1 MGHGCAEAAMMT
13 EDPCEG
19 DRNEVAAPSRPDHA
33 PMSAGALKAVL
44 DRHHIWVETS
54 RAHGARAMLAGACLQ
69 GLSLW
74 RAELSDANLEGADLR
89 GANLDHAVL
98 RGALLRGACLA
109 QASLWRADLSAADL
123 ASADLRDAK
132 LDHAVLRAAILRQ
145 AKVDRASFW
154 EARLEGADLRD
165 AAGLVPAQLQPAFR
179 DADTRLPAFQLPSGM
194 VTEVSASVE
203 GASQPLSRC
212 QIDGI
217 PVAEIWHHLS
227 ELERE
232 EGTLRRRQVELE
244 RVLFAA
250 PSATWM
256 EAAER
261 AQYLLTLFAAILD
274 GQDPSRRQIIASVVD
289 DLARLSS
296 EQARAAA

>member
-1 MGHGCAEAAMMT
+1 MMT

-33 PMSAGALKAVL
+33 PMSAEALKAVL
-44 DRHHIWVETS
+44 DRHRIWVETS

-74 RAELSDANLEGADLR
+74 RADLSDANLEGADLR

-123 ASADLRDAK
+123 ASADLQDAR
-132 LDHAVLRAAILRQ
+132 LDHAVLRAAILRG

-165 AAGLVPAQLQPAFR
+165 AVGLDSAQLQPAFQ
-179 DADTRLPAFQLPSGM
+179 DADTRLPASLPAPSVPTAEPAGVKAAPLPVGKRQAHGTGM
-194 VTEVSASVE
+194 
-203 GASQPLSRC
+203 
-212 QIDGI
+212 
-217 PVAEIWHHLS
+217 AEFRRHLS
-227 ELERE
+227 EIEDE
-232 EGTLRRRQVELE
+232 QAGLRQRRTELE

-256 EAAER
+256 EAVER
-261 AQYLLTLFAAILD
+261 AQYLLTLFAATLD
-274 GQDPSRRQIIASVVD
+274 GQDPRRRQIIASVVD

-296 EQARAAA
+296 EQARAAAVA

>member
-1 MGHGCAEAAMMT
+1 MMT
-13 EDPCEG
+13 DASFEG
-19 DRNEVAAPSRPDHA
+19 DQNEVATLSRPNPA
-33 PMSAGALKAVL
+33 PPVMSTDALKAVL
-44 DRHHIWVETS
+44 DRHRTWVETS

-179 DADTRLPAFQLPSGM
+179 DADTRLPAFQLPGM

-212 QIDGI
+212 QSDGI
-217 PVAEIWHHLS
+217 PVAEIRHHLS
-227 ELERE
+227 EIERE
-232 EGTLRRRQVELE
+232 EGTLQRRQVELE

-274 GQDPSRRQIIASVVD
+274 GRDPRRRQIIASVVD

-296 EQARAAA
+296 DQTRAAAAA

>member
-1 MGHGCAEAAMMT
+1 MNIEGSFEVEQGEAAS
-13 EDPCEG
+13 PAG
-19 DRNEVAAPSRPDHA
+19 SA
-33 PMSAGALKAVL
+33 PMSSGMSAEALKAIL
-44 DRHHIWVETS
+44 DRHRLWIES
-54 RAHGARAMLAGACLQ
+54 DRAEGARAMLAGACLQ
-69 GLSLW
+69 GLSFW

-98 RGALLRGACLA
+98 RGALLRGACLSR
-109 QASLWRADLSAADL
+109 ASLWRADLSAADL

-132 LDHAVLRAAILRQ
+132 LDHAVLRAAILRE

-154 EARLEGADLRD
+154 EARLEGADFRD
-165 AAGLVPAQLQPAFR
+165 AAGLAPAQLQPAFR
-179 DADTRLPAFQLPSGM
+179 DADTRLPVFQLPSGI

-274 GQDPSRRQIIASVVD
+274 GRDARRRQIIASVVD

>member
-1 MGHGCAEAAMMT
+1 MNIEVFPVGDQGEAASPAGSAPSGMSAEA
-13 EDPCEG
+13 
-19 DRNEVAAPSRPDHA
+19 
-33 PMSAGALKAVL
+33 LKTIL
-44 DRHHIWVETS
+44 DQHRIWLES
-54 RAHGARAMLAGACLQ
+54 GRAEGARAMLAGFSLQ
-69 GLSLW
+69 GLSFW

-132 LDHAVLRAAILRQ
+132 LDHAVLRAAILRG

-165 AAGLVPAQLQPAFR
+165 AVGLVPAQLQPAFQ
-179 DADTRLPAFQLPSGM
+179 DADTRLPASPPASSVPTAEPAGLKTATPSLG
-194 VTEVSASVE
+194 
-203 GASQPLSRC
+203 GL
-212 QIDGI
+212 
-217 PVAEIWHHLS
+217 AEFRRYLS
-227 ELERE
+227 EIEDEQVRL
-232 EGTLRRRQVELE
+232 LQRRAELE

-256 EAAER
+256 EAIER
-261 AQYLLTLFAAILD
+261 ARYLLTQFAAIVD
-274 GQDPSRRQIIASVVD
+274 GQDPSRRQIVASVVD
-289 DLARLSS
+289 DLARLSG
-296 EQARAAA
+296 EHAKAVAAR

>member
-1 MGHGCAEAAMMT
+1 MNIEVSFEVEQGEAAS
-13 EDPCEG
+13 PAG
-19 DRNEVAAPSRPDHA
+19 SAATSSG
-33 PMSAGALKAVL
+33 MSAEALKAIL
-44 DRHHIWVETS
+44 DRHRIWIES
-54 RAHGARAMLAGACLQ
+54 DRAEGARAMLAGACLQ
-69 GLSLW
+69 GLSFW

-98 RGALLRGACLA
+98 RGALLRGACLSR
-109 QASLWRADLSAADL
+109 ASLWRADLSAADL

-132 LDHAVLRAAILRQ
+132 LDHAVLRAAILRG
-145 AKVDRASFW
+145 AKLDRASFW

-244 RVLFAA
+244 RALFAA

-274 GQDPSRRQIIASVVD
+274 GRDPRRRQIIASVVD